1 MWRGAGTLVL
11 LMLLVGLGACTSPE
25 ASRTRGGGA
34 GGDGGNRDAVVE
46 MHAGAQPYYHTPCRL
61 PFDCRPVPS
70 TPGEARQGLLKNARH
85 QEP

>member
-34 GGDGGNRDAVVE
+34 GGDVGNRDAVVQI
-46 MHAGAQPYYHTPCRL
+46 HAGAQPYYHTPCRL
-61 PFDCRPVPS
+61 PFDCRSVPG
-70 TPGEARQGLLKNARH
+70 TPGEARQGLLKNGRH